1 MRASNYSQR
10 KSFLLRKSKIACIFR
25 GRLYRNY
32 FRPSSHQSKKEK
44 LIYKKEDLNLSD
56 DIFEEKIN
64 VTLPTS
70 AMNNGTFW
78 SRVILYPTGKRQL
91 ATQAFGRMI
100 SYQVPIRYANLLGDE
115 NAKDIGKLQSKIA
128 AFYTL

>member
-25 GRLYRNY
+25 GRFYQKY

>member
-1 MRASNYSQR
+1 M
-10 KSFLLRKSKIACIFR
+10 FH
-25 GRLYRNY
+25 
-32 FRPSSHQSKKEK
+32 RPLSPEKKEK
-44 LIYKKEDLNLSD
+44 LIYKKEDLNLSE

-64 VTLPTS
+64 VTLPAS

-115 NAKDIGKLQSKIA
+115 NAKDIGKLHKIVAIKLMLFLIHLFAMISK
-128 AFYTL
+128 F

>member
-1 MRASNYSQR
+1 M
-10 KSFLLRKSKIACIFR
+10 
-25 GRLYRNY
+25 
-32 FRPSSHQSKKEK
+32 
-44 LIYKKEDLNLSD
+44 NLSE

-115 NAKDIGKLQSKIA
+115 NAKDIGKTLHKIVAMKMLHCLCLQ
-128 AFYTL
+128 

>member
-1 MRASNYSQR
+1 MPFRNILSNE
-10 KSFLLRKSKIACIFR
+10 CI
-25 GRLYRNY
+25 YEN

-44 LIYKKEDLNLSD
+44 LIYKKEDLNLSE

-115 NAKDIGKLQSKIA
+115 NAKDIGKTLHKIVAINVALFMLAMISKISN
-128 AFYTL
+128 FYR

>member
-1 MRASNYSQR
+1 MHQWNFY
-10 KSFLLRKSKIACIFR
+10 
-25 GRLYRNY
+25 
-32 FRPSSHQSKKEK
+32 RPSSHQSKKEK
-44 LIYKKEDLNLSD
+44 LIYKKEDLNLSSD
-56 DIFEEKIN
+56 LFEEKIN
-64 VTLPTS
+64 VTLPQS

-115 NAKDIGKLQSKIA
+115 NAKDIGA
-128 AFYTL
+128 